1 MKSSL
6 LVLALLVAAAAQAS
20 AQETTQGQMCAKVA
34 VMQPPAGEAQNRML
48 SDDAEVADRVAVA
61 KNSIVP
67 DQAMGHAQIVLSAG
81 LLHHAAVEYRRSPT
95 PASLHTRMAEFFYV
109 VDGEADLILGGTLIN
124 PRCLNSSNLAGDGEE
139 GGVTHHVK
147 KGTYILV
154 PENTV
159 HHFTNIDKKQ
169 GMTVLDLHVP
179 SPAADQFWESAMSL
193 GEWRSSK
200 WCFRSWKC
208 R

>member
-6 LVLALLVAAAAQAS
+6 LALALLTAAFAQAS

-34 VMQPPAGEAQNRML
+34 GMPPPAGDGPNRML
-48 SDDAEVADRVAVA
+48 ADDAEVGDRVVVSKKTTA
-61 KNSIVP
+61 P
-67 DQAMGHAQIVLSAG
+67 GQAMGHGQVVLSAG

-95 PASLHTRMAEFFYV
+95 PPMVHTRMAEFFYV
-109 VDGEADLILGGTLIN
+109 VDGEADLTLGGTLTN
-124 PRCLNSSNLAGDGEE
+124 PRCQNSSNLVGDGVE

-159 HHFTNIDKKQ
+159 HYFTNIDKKQ
-169 GMTVLDLHVP
+169 GITVVDVHVP
-179 SPAADQFWESAMSL
+179 TPAADQY
-193 GEWRSSK
+193 
-200 WCFRSWKC
+200 
-208 R
+208 

>member
-6 LVLALLVAAAAQAS
+6 LALAVLTAATQVS

-34 VMQPPAGEAQNRML
+34 VMPSPAGIAQNRML
-48 SDDAEVADRVAVA
+48 SDDAEVADRVGVS
-61 KNSIVP
+61 KKVITP
-67 DQAMGHAQIVLSAG
+67 DQAMAKGQVVLSAG
-81 LLHHAAVEYRRSPT
+81 LLHHAAVEYRRSST
-95 PASLHTRMAEFFYV
+95 PPMVHTRMAEFFYV
-109 VDGEADLILGGTLIN
+109 LDGEADLILGGTLTN
-124 PRCLNSSNLAGDGEE
+124 PRCQNSSNLVGDGVE

-159 HHFTNIDKKQ
+159 HYFTNIDRKQ

-179 SPAADQFWESAMSL
+179 TPAADQF
-193 GEWRSSK
+193 
-200 WCFRSWKC
+200 
-208 R
+208 

>member
-6 LVLALLVAAAAQAS
+6 MILALLTAAAAQES
-20 AQETTQGQMCAKVA
+20 RQGEMCSKLA
-34 VMQPPAGEAQNRML
+34 VMPPPAGEAQNRML
-48 SDDAEVADRVAVA
+48 SDDAEVADRVGVV
-61 KNSIVP
+61 KNIIKP
-67 DQAMGHAQIVLSAG
+67 DQAIAAQVVLSAG

-95 PASLHTRMAEFFYV
+95 PPSLHIRMAEFFYV

-124 PRCLNSSNLAGDGEE
+124 PKCRNSSNLVGDGVD

-159 HHFTNIDKKQ
+159 HYFTNIDKKQ

-179 SPAADQFWESAMSL
+179 SPAPDQF
-193 GEWRSSK
+193 
-200 WCFRSWKC
+200 
-208 R
+208 

>member
-1 MKSSL
+1 MKSS
-6 LVLALLVAAAAQAS
+6 VLALALLTAAAAQVS

-34 VMQPPAGEAQNRML
+34 VMPPPAGDAQNRMF
-48 SDDAEVADRVAVA
+48 SDDAEVAARVVVA
-61 KNSIVP
+61 KNSIAP
-67 DQAMGHAQIVLSAG
+67 DQAMGQGQVVLQAG
-81 LLHHAAVEYRRSPT
+81 LLHHGAVEYRRSST
-95 PASLHTRMAEFFYV
+95 PPMVHTRMAEFFYV

-124 PRCLNSSNLAGDGEE
+124 PKCRNSSNLVGDGVE

-159 HHFTNIDKKQ
+159 HYFTNIDKKQ

-179 SPAADQFWESAMSL
+179 TPAADQF
-193 GEWRSSK
+193 
-200 WCFRSWKC
+200 
-208 R
+208 

>member
-6 LVLALLVAAAAQAS
+6 LVLALLAAAAALAS
-20 AQETTQGQMCAKVA
+20 AQENTQGQMCAKVA
-34 VMQPPAGEAQNRML
+34 VMPPPAGDAENRML
-48 SDDAEVADRVAVA
+48 SDDAEVADRVGVS
-61 KNSIVP
+61 KNSITP
-67 DQAMGHAQIVLSAG
+67 DQAMAHGQVVLRAG
-81 LLHHAAVEYRRSPT
+81 LLHHAAVEYRRSST
-95 PASLHTRMAEFFYV
+95 PAALHTRMAEFFYV

-124 PRCLNSSNLAGDGEE
+124 PRCLNSSNLAGDGVE

-159 HHFTNIDKKQ
+159 HYFTNIDKKQ

-179 SPAADQFWESAMSL
+179 SPAADQF
-193 GEWRSSK
+193 
-200 WCFRSWKC
+200 
-208 R
+208 